1 MINRYRHIFV
11 LLSQLVLT
19 VPNSANFRKGG
30 DHLRIKDVLIKVAKR
45 KSVINYT
52 DLLKQSGVHL
62 DMSNPHD
69 RGVLGNLLGDI
80 SWNEVQE
87 GRPMLSS
94 VALHAGDFKQGGG
107 FFDLAEELY
116 SISLP
121 SADAELNFGMD
132 EMNKTHEFWSK

>member
-1 MINRYRHIFV
+1 M
-11 LLSQLVLT
+11 SELVPYT
-19 VPNSANFRKGG
+19 E

-45 KSVINYT
+45 KSMINYT

-121 SADAELNFGMD
+121 SADAELKFGMD

>member
-1 MINRYRHIFV
+1 M
-11 LLSQLVLT
+11 SELVPYT
-19 VPNSANFRKGG
+19 E

-69 RGVLGNLLGDI
+69 RGVLRNHLAHI
-80 SWNEVQE
+80 SWNPPPP
-87 GRPMLSS
+87 GSPMLYS
-94 VALHAGDFKQGGG
+94 VALPAEAFKQGGG

-121 SADAELNFGMD
+121 SADAELKFGMD

>member
-1 MINRYRHIFV
+1 M
-11 LLSQLVLT
+11 SELVPYT
-19 VPNSANFRKGG
+19 E
-30 DHLRIKDVLIKVAKR
+30 DHLRIREVLIKVAKR

-52 DLLKQSGVHL
+52 DLLKQSGVRL

-121 SADAELNFGMD
+121 SADAELEFGMD
-132 EMNKTHEFWSK
+132 EMNKTHEFWSNMNCGTFSILLSKWLTLHT